1 MGIVRVFD
9 PIALKRAQIVGIPQF
24 ATEFLEQLPIP
35 LLTLA
40 SQFLLQETLEVD
52 QNPVR
57 VEQGIVD
64 IDQKDDVTVCREV
77 THEKYV

>member
-24 ATEFLEQLPIP
+24 ITEFLEQLPIP

-40 SQFLLQETLEVD
+40 PQFLLQVAPEVD

-57 VEQGIVD
+57 VEQGVVD
-64 IDQKDDVTVCREV
+64 IDQKDDVMLGREV